1 MMRMRSLPRSTGLE
15 LLDGEDLDPVEL
27 GRNLG
32 EMAMLNRLPGGVEA
46 SVAAVHRLVERD
58 GALPVLDIG
67 TGAAHFARRLRR
79 STPVAIVAA
88 DVNHDVLDI
97 ARRTLAGM
105 DRVTVV

>member
-1 MMRMRSLPRSTGLE
+1 MVRMRPLPRSPDHE
-15 LLDGEDLDPVEL
+15 LLDDPRLDPDEIA
-27 GRNLG
+27 RNLR

-88 DVNHDVLDI
+88 DVNHEVLDV

-105 DRVTVV
+105 D